1 MNYYSLI
8 VLPFVF
14 GLIGFVE
21 PCSMGINMMFL
32 SGVHQTRP
40 GRRIREI
47 VIFMTV
53 RASILALLGVS
64 VAFVGSRIF
73 SFQRGFFTLL
83 ALLYVVVGLLMI
95 FPGSRLHRLRNIR
108 VAHLLGLDFRQ
119 GSLKRLG
126 LIAGLTIPACAIPL
140 LTVLLGQTL
149 LTGKLL
155 TGFVSLFIFG
165 LALTVPLAVFSFFRT
180 GTAWL
185 DWMAARAGKLKIV
198 GGALLVA
205 VGIATYYSGAYWSR
219 ALPPAH

>member
-1 MNYYSLI
+1 MNFYSLI

-32 SGVHQTRP
+32 SAVHRAEP

-47 VIFMTV
+47 AVFMAV
-53 RASILALLGVS
+53 RALILAIFGLS
-64 VAFVGSRIF
+64 VAFVGSKIF
-73 SFQRGFFTLL
+73 SFQKGFFTLL
-83 ALLYVVVGLLMI
+83 AVLYVAVGLLMI
-95 FPGSRLHRLRNIR
+95 FPGSLLHKLRNVRIAR
-108 VAHLLGLDFRQ
+108 LLGLDFGQ

-155 TGFVSLFIFG
+155 MGFVSLFIFG
-165 LALTVPLAVFSFFRT
+165 LALTVPLAIFSFFRT
-180 GTAWL
+180 GTRWLAWI
-185 DWMAARAGKLKIV
+185 AERAGKLKV
-198 GGALLVA
+198 LGGIILV
-205 VGIATYYSGAYWSR
+205 VIGIATYLSGSYWSR
-219 ALPPAH
+219 AFISV